1 VTTESQFQ
9 ANTVSRIRLL
19 RVNSITVGVPEDQVL
34 TVTEWYEPT
43 PLPFAPKSVFG
54 VASIQGR
61 MFTVVDVGLILD
73 LETSLQG
80 DRTIVA
86 LHGDEQL
93 ALAVNSANDSIEI
106 DESQVTS
113 KGEST
118 LIRGRVQLEGK
129 DVLILDVEALFA
141 GVIRG
146 KERRRRRL

>member
-1 VTTESQFQ
+1 MTTESQFQ
-9 ANTVSRIRLL
+9 SNAVSRIRLL
-19 RVNSITVGVPEDQVL
+19 QVSSITLGVPEEQVL
-34 TVTEWYEPT
+34 TLTEWNEPT

-73 LETSLQG
+73 AETSLQG
-80 DRTIVA
+80 DRMIVA
-86 LHGDEQL
+86 LNGDEQL
-93 ALAVNSANDSIEI
+93 ALAVNSAKESIEI

-113 KGEST
+113 EGEST
-118 LIRGRVQLEGK
+118 LIRGRVQLDGK
-129 DVLILDVEALFA
+129 DVLLLDVDALFA

>member
-1 VTTESQFQ
+1 MTTESQFQ
-9 ANTVSRIRLL
+9 SNTVSRIRLL
-19 RVNSITVGVPEDQVL
+19 QLNSITVGVPEEQVL
-34 TVTEWYEPT
+34 TVTEWNEPT

-73 LETSLQG
+73 LETSLKG
-80 DRTIVA
+80 DRMVVA

-93 ALAVNSANDSIEI
+93 ALAVNSAKDSIEI
-106 DESQVTS
+106 NESQLMN
-113 KGEST
+113 KEST
-118 LIRGRVQLEGK
+118 LIRGRVHLDGK
-129 DVLILDVEALFA
+129 DVLLLDVYALFA